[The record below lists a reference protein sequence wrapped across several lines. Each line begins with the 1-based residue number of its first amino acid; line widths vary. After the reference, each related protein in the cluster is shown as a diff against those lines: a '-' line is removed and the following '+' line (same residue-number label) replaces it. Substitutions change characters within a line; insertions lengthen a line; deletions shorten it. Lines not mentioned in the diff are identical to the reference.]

1 MKHSRDERKARQIRG
16 AKRSLIKK
24 ELEHKTP
31 SAIYNLKFTTLQS
44 HELESGKR
52 DAVGSSPNVFQKISS
67 EANIDKISH
76 RNLIMSLLTLDKE
89 CSTNSEKI
97 YPGIIR
103 RVTAKPFS
111 LSLFPEEGIRIFHYM
126 AKKETIYLD
135 ATGTLIS
142 LKGTEYEKCTCLYYS
157 LVVQHPSKNCPP
169 VAVAELITTEHS
181 VMPVSHFLQD
191 FRRHEG
197 ALYGYSN
204 LTVPRYVVIDRSL
217 VLLLSFLQVFNKETL
232 NDYLHRC
239 FKMMTDVT
247 FVVEGKMAIFAC
259 ISHVMKSAK
268 HDMRRLL

>member
-1 MKHSRDERKARQIRG
+1 
-16 AKRSLIKK
+16 
-24 ELEHKTP
+24 
-31 SAIYNLKFTTLQS
+31 
-44 HELESGKR
+44 
-52 DAVGSSPNVFQKISS
+52 
-67 EANIDKISH
+67 
-76 RNLIMSLLTLDKE
+76 
-89 CSTNSEKI
+89 
-97 YPGIIR
+97 
-103 RVTAKPFS
+103 
-111 LSLFPEEGIRIFHYM
+111 
-126 AKKETIYLD
+126 
-135 ATGTLIS
+135 
-142 LKGTEYEKCTCLYYS
+142 
-157 LVVQHPSKNCPP
+157 
-169 VAVAELITTEHS
+169 
-181 VMPVSHFLQD
+181 MPVSHFLQD